1 MKDDEKRCWTC
12 LDEDRCSWPPE
23 CVCEKWKPEL
33 KFGQERKKKGKWKN
47 AVTASIADMTGS

>member
-33 KFGQERKKKGKWKN
+33 KFGQERKKKENGK
-47 AVTASIADMTGS
+47 MR